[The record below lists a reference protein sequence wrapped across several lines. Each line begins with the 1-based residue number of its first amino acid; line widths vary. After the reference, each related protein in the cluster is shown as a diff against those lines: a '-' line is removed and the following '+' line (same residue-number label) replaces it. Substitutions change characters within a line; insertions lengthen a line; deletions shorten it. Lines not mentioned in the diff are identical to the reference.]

1 MGVKSHY
8 ICSPQDYTGRPT
20 GEQGCWGLSFLPA
33 QAVPIVWLTSSVTV
47 ASVVSVLL
55 STFISGPQIVSFCS
69 NDNRF
74 PFGLLRGVSAEVAS
88 RKWPSGRAVSIF
100 SSSVLGVIWVMVI
113 QMCYINE
120 QCIP

>member
-1 MGVKSHY
+1 MQG
-8 ICSPQDYTGRPT
+8 SPLGSRVL
-20 GEQGCWGLSFLPA
+20 GLSFLPA
-33 QAVPIVWLTSSVTV
+33 QAVRIVWLTAGAAV

-55 STFISGPQIVSFCS
+55 SAFISGPQIVSFCS

-74 PFGLLRGVSAEVAS
+74 RFGLLRGFWAEVAS

-100 SSSVLGVIWVMVI
+100 SSSVLGVMWVMVI

-120 QCIP
+120 QCVP